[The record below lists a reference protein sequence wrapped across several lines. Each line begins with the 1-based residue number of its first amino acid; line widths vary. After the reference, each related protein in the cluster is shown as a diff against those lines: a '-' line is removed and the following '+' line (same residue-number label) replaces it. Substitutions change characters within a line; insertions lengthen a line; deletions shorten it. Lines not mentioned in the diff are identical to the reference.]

1 MENMDTIKLLQ
12 ECDAGVKM
20 GIASIDEVLEKV
32 CSSEFRELLIESR
45 EHHEKLENEID
56 SLLKQYNAEE
66 KEPNPIA
73 KGMSW
78 MKTNMKMG
86 MNHDDSTVAELITDG
101 ANMGVKSLNQYL
113 NKYTAADEK
122 AKKICERLI
131 QIEEKLGKELQKY
144 L

>member
-1 MENMDTIKLLQ
+1 MENMDTVKLLQ
-12 ECDAGVKM
+12 ECNAGVKM
-20 GIASIDEVLEKV
+20 GITSIDEVLEKV
-32 CSSEFRELLIESR
+32 SDSEFRKLLIESR
-45 EHHEKLENEID
+45 EHHEMLDNEIEE
-56 SLLKQYNAEE
+56 LLEQYHATE
-66 KEPNPIA
+66 KDPNPIA

-86 MNHDDSTVAELITDG
+86 MNHSDSTIAGLITDG

-113 NKYTAADEK
+113 NKYDQANEK

-131 QIEEKLGKELQKY
+131 QIEEKLSKELQKY

>member
-1 MENMDTIKLLQ
+1 MENMDTVRLLR

-20 GIASIDEVLEKV
+20 GVESIDEILDKV
-32 CSSEFRELLIESR
+32 CDSDLKKLLTESR

-56 SLLKQYNAEE
+56 LLLKQCNAEE
-66 KEPNPIA
+66 KEPGTIA

-86 MNHDDSTVAELITDG
+86 MDHSDATAADLITDG
-101 ANMGVKSLNQYL
+101 ANMGIKSLNRYM
-113 NKYTAADEK
+113 NKYKEADEK
-122 AKKICERLI
+122 AKKLCDKLI
-131 QIEEKLGKELQKY
+131 QIEEELRRDLRKY

>member
-1 MENMDTIKLLQ
+1 MENMNTIRLLQ

-20 GIASIDEVLEKV
+20 GVESIDEVLEKV
-32 CSSEFRELLIESR
+32 LDSQLRKLLIESR

-56 SLLKQYNAEE
+56 ELLKQYKAAE

-86 MNHDDSTVAELITDG
+86 MDHSDSTIAELITDG
-101 ANMGVKSLNQYL
+101 ANMGIKSLNQYI
-113 NKYTAADEK
+113 NKYKTADEK
-122 AKKICERLI
+122 AKKLCEKLI
-131 QIEEKLGKELQKY
+131 EIEEKLCKELQKY

>member
-32 CSSEFRELLIESR
+32 CASEFRKLLVESR

-56 SLLKQYNAEE
+56 DLLKQYNAEE

-78 MKTNMKMG
+78 MKTNMKIG

-113 NKYTAADEK
+113 NKYEAADEK

>member
-1 MENMDTIKLLQ
+1 MKNMDTVKLLQ

-32 CSSEFRELLIESR
+32 CASEFRKLLVESR

-56 SLLKQYNAEE
+56 DLLKQYNAEE
-66 KEPNPIA
+66 KDPNPIA

-78 MKTNMKMG
+78 MKTNMKIG

-113 NKYTAADEK
+113 NKYEAADEK

>member
-20 GIASIDEVLEKV
+20 GIASLDEVLEKV
-32 CSSEFRELLIESR
+32 CDSNFRKLLIESR

-56 SLLKQYNAEE
+56 NLLKQYNADE
-66 KEPNPIA
+66 KQPNPIA

-86 MNHDDSTVAELITDG
+86 INHNDSTVAELIIDG

-113 NKYTAADEK
+113 NKYKEADEK
-122 AKKICERLI
+122 SKKICERLI
-131 QIEEKLGKELQKY
+131 QIEEKLNKELQKY